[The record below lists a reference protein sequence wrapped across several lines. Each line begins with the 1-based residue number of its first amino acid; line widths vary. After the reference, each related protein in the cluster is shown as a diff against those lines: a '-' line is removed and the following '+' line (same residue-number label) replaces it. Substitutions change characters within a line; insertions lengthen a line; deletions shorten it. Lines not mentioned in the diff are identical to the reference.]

1 MREES
6 LPPWRTHDWKVRT
19 IESIAPGGGSRLAFT
34 CRSCGRI
41 FNQTTINSRTWAVD
55 AGGVALSGYGD
66 ESMARGKLPAT
77 SVRWRRRRS
86 QAFQERPYAP
96 KLESSSLFFERM
108 ARLKFNLRS
117 VALGALILL
126 VSAVSASAQ
135 TLVAPPTSPND
146 AMGSVKSVIDQSIV
160 VFKDQQISA
169 PDREQKLR
177 GIAESHFDFK
187 EMAKSTIGYHW
198 KTLTP
203 AQQSEFVP
211 LFTTFI
217 EDAYL
222 SRIESYSVEKVNQQ
236 IQSSMIQFVKETS
249 NGPDYAEVYSTVVL
263 KDRKDPI
270 AVNYLMRNNGGRVED
285 LRHHD

>member
-1 MREES
+1 MR
-6 LPPWRTHDWKVRT
+6 T
-19 IESIAPGGGSRLAFT
+19 A
-34 CRSCGRI
+34 
-41 FNQTTINSRTWAVD
+41 
-55 AGGVALSGYGD
+55 ALS
-66 ESMARGKLPAT
+66 
-77 SVRWRRRRS
+77 
-86 QAFQERPYAP
+86 
-96 KLESSSLFFERM
+96 
-108 ARLKFNLRS
+108 
-117 VALGALILL
+117 ALILF
-126 VSAVSASAQ
+126 VFAAAPAAQAPVNASYG
-135 TLVAPPTSPND
+135 PND
-146 AMGSVKSVIDQSIV
+146 AAASVKSIIDQSIA
-160 VFKDQQISA
+160 VFKDQQLSA
-169 PDREQKLR
+169 ADREQKLR
-177 GIAESHFDFK
+177 GIAESHFDFQ

-270 AVNYLMRNNGGRVED
+270 AVNYLMRSNAGEWKIYDITIDAISVIANYRNQFNRVLNNDGYDKLVSIIRQKIQG
-285 LRHHD
+285 LQQQATN